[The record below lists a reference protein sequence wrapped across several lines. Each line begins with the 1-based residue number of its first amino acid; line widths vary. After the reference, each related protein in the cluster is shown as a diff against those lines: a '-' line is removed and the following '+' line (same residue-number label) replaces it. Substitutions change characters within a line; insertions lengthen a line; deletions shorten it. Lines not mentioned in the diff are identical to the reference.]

1 MSARPAAALA
11 ARLAAQ
17 AETVCRHYLPSGRRA
32 GAYWIVGDVRGSPGR
47 SLYVRLFGA
56 RAGRWRDGATGEHG
70 DLLDLI
76 AANRSLDL
84 REALDEAR
92 RFLALPAPVQPR
104 EARAEPLRSGS
115 SCEGARRL
123 FSFARLIAGTPAEVY
138 LTGRGI
144 ALARDDA
151 ALRFHPCCLYREE
164 SQEQTWPALLAAV
177 RDIDGRITGVQRTY
191 FTPDG
196 STKAPV
202 ATPRR
207 ALGRLMGHGVQFPA
221 GPAVKDVLVAGEGL
235 ETVLSL
241 KTVLPGLPMVAALS
255 AAHLGGLLL
264 PPGLARLYVACDRDT
279 AGERAFA
286 RLRERA
292 GPAGIEVRPLMPEA
306 EDFNADLIA
315 QGPERLRRHVV
326 RQLAGVDAARFA
338 GPPERG

>member
-17 AETVCRHYLPSGRRA
+17 AEAVCRHYLPSGRHT
-32 GAYWIVGDVRGSPGR
+32 GAYWIVGDVEGRPGR

-84 REALDEAR
+84 REALTEAR
-92 RFLALPAPVQPR
+92 RFLALPAPVQYR
-104 EARAEPLRSGS
+104 ELRAETLRSGS
-115 SCEGARRL
+115 SCEAARRL
-123 FSFARLIAGTPAEVY
+123 FSFARLVVGTPAEAY

-151 ALRFHPCCLYREE
+151 ALRFHPRCRHGRARRY
-164 SQEQTWPALLAAV
+164 WPALIAAV
-177 RDIDGRITGVQRTY
+177 TDLEGVLTGVQRTY
-191 FTPDG
+191 LTPDG

-207 ALGRLMGHGVQFPA
+207 ALGRLMGHGVRFPA
-221 GPAVKDVLVAGEGL
+221 GPAVEDVLVAGEGL

-264 PPGLARLYVACDRDT
+264 SPGLARLYVACDRDA

-306 EDFNADLIA
+306 EDFNADLVA
-315 QGPERLRRHVV
+315 QGPERLHRHVV

-338 GPPERG
+338 GPPESG